1 MGKFLAALAAVL
13 ILSGCQQATTGANS
27 ASSSAPLRGTSASVS
42 SIVSIKTPSAVPTD
56 NLSAQLP
63 SRVANGVIL
72 DAWMWSFSDIQA
84 SLANIAAAGY
94 NAVEV
99 SPLEPIKQSMTAAQW
114 YLLYQPCDL
123 TIGNPTLGNE
133 TGFKNLTTAA
143 ASYGIK
149 IIVDAVLNQTA
160 DDGTPG
166 GFDPHVAS
174 YIQAHQKDWFHN
186 NPKVGDW
193 TNRMQETQYDLGNGP
208 DWNTQHT
215 TVQSLMLGFLNQ
227 CIADGAGGFRFD
239 AAKSIETNAGVDA
252 GAPWTGVQ
260 SSPVTLYQWDP
271 VALKLTTTPYAVTG
285 TGNFWDDILPNLA
298 NKANLFLY
306 GEVIQDGTDSADN
319 ENGYQTYF
327 RTTATNVMGQLA
339 SAYTNGDLTGLATLP
354 ASVAVGASAAGSE
367 NPDKIVVFAENWDNY
382 TNGLYHTAGQSYAQR
397 LVENAILTA
406 RAGMVNILFVRPGE
420 GLWYDPVMVAV
431 NRFHNL
437 MAGNSEYWEYA
448 GNGAPTSMTKALVA
462 IKRQSGGVDAGLV
475 LVNAASSAQT
485 LTVSTSLPVGTYTDQ
500 GPSGKTFAVTP
511 GVAGLS
517 TPNGANTL
525 TGTVP
530 AQSAVVLVP

>member
-1 MGKFLAALAAVL
+1 MGKILAALAAVL
-13 ILSGCQQATTGANS
+13 ILGSCAQPTGSG
-27 ASSSAPLRGTSASVS
+27 SSGSSLAPLSGTSASVS
-42 SIVSIKTPSAVPTD
+42 SIVAIKTPSSLPTET
-56 NLSAQLP
+56 LSVNAKLP
-63 SRVANGVIL
+63 ASVANSVVL

-84 SLANIAAAGY
+84 NLANIAAAGY

-123 TIGNPTLGNE
+123 TIGNPTLGDE

-160 DDGTPG
+160 DNGTVG

-186 NPKVGDW
+186 NPTVGNW
-193 TNRMQETQYDLGNGP
+193 ENRMQETQYDLGNGP
-208 DWNTQHT
+208 DWNTQNT

-252 GAPWTGVQ
+252 GYSWTGVQ

-285 TGNFWDDILPNLA
+285 TGNFWDDVLPNLT
-298 NKANLFLY
+298 NKSNLFLY
-306 GEVIQDGTDSADN
+306 GEVIQDVNDNADN

-327 RTTATNVMGQLA
+327 RTTATNVLGQLA
-339 SAYTNGDLTGLATLP
+339 TAYTSGDLTGLATIP
-354 ASVAVGASAAGSE
+354 ASSGSGE
-367 NPDKIVVFAENWDNY
+367 DPTKIVVYTENWDNY
-382 TNGLYHTAGQSYAQR
+382 TGGLYNTSGQSYAQR

-431 NRFHNL
+431 NWFHNL
-437 MAGNSEYWEYA
+437 MAGDSEYLEFA
-448 GNGAPTSMTKALVA
+448 GNGAPTSMTKALLA
-462 IKRQSGGVDAGLV
+462 IKRQAGGTDSGMV
-475 LVNAASSAQT
+475 LVNASSSAQPI
-485 LTVSTSLPVGTYTDQ
+485 TVSTSFAAGTYTDR
-500 GPSGKTFAVTP
+500 GPSGNTFTVSA
-511 GVAGLS
+511 GVSGLAN
-517 TPNGANTL
+517 PNGTNTL

-530 AQSAVVLVP
+530 AQSAVVLMP

>member
-1 MGKFLAALAAVL
+1 MGKILAALAAVL
-13 ILSGCQQATTGANS
+13 ILGSCVQPTGSG
-27 ASSSAPLRGTSASVS
+27 SSVSPLSGTSAVVS
-42 SIVSIKTPSAVPTD
+42 SVVSIKTPSSVPT
-56 NLSAQLP
+56 NTLSTNAKLP
-63 SRVANGVIL
+63 TSVSNSVVL
-72 DAWMWSFSDIQA
+72 DAWMWSFSDIEA
-84 SLANIAAAGY
+84 NLANIAAAGY

-99 SPLEPIKQSMTAAQW
+99 SPLEPIKQSATLAQW

-143 ASYGIK
+143 ASYGIS

-160 DDGTPG
+160 DNGTPG

-186 NPKVGDW
+186 NPTVANW
-193 TNRMQETQYDLGNGP
+193 ENRMQETQYDLGNGP
-208 DWNTQHT
+208 DWNTQNT

-252 GAPWTGVQ
+252 GASWTGVQ

-271 VALKLTTTPYAVTG
+271 VALKLTTTPYANTG
-285 TGNFWDDILPNLA
+285 SGNFWDDVLPNLT
-298 NKANLFLY
+298 NRSNLFLY
-306 GEVIQDGTDSADN
+306 GEVIQDVNDAADN

-327 RTTATNVMGQLA
+327 RTTATNVIGQLA
-339 SAYTNGDLTGLATLP
+339 NAYTKANLTGLATIP
-354 ASVAVGASAAGSE
+354 ASSGSGE
-367 NPDKIVVFAENWDNY
+367 DPTKIVVYTENWDNY
-382 TNGLYHTAGQSYAQR
+382 TGGLYNTAGQSYAQR

-431 NRFHNL
+431 NWFHNL
-437 MAGNSEYWEYA
+437 MAGDSEYLEYA
-448 GNGAPTSMTKALVA
+448 GNGAPSSMTTALLA
-462 IKRQSGGVDAGLV
+462 IKRQSGGVDAGMV

-485 LTVSTSLPVGTYTDQ
+485 ITVSTSFAPGTYPDR
-500 GPSGKTFAVTP
+500 GPSGDTFSVKS
-511 GVAGLS
+511 GVSGVSLA
-517 TPNGANTL
+517 NGSNTL